1 MFGVGGHIKET
12 VGKKKKE
19 YMGRS
24 KGQET
29 WDKIR
34 QNEGV
39 RCNSTGKRESCRFL
53 TTQ

>member
-1 MFGVGGHIKET
+1 MGGYIKET
-12 VGKKKKE
+12 VEKEESTGRNKGEKRWGK
-19 YMGRS
+19 
-24 KGQET
+24 T
-29 WDKIR
+29 R